1 MKTTNKVELN
11 GFIGNTPEMKTLKNG
26 SKVVNLTLATDE
38 TYKNKDGEWV
48 KNTTWHRVT
57 MWNKA
62 AEKAAEILKKGT
74 RVALTGRIVNREYL
88 DKDGNKRTFFE
99 VLANSF
105 EPQMA
110 A

>member
-11 GFIGNTPEMKTLKNG
+11 GFIGIAPEVKTLKNG
-26 SKVVNLTLATDE
+26 SKVAHFTLATDE
-38 TYKNKDGEWV
+38 TYKNKEGEWV
-48 KNTTWHRVT
+48 KNTTWHRIT
-57 MWNKA
+57 LWNKA
-62 AEKAAEILKKGT
+62 ADKAAGILKKGT

-88 DKDGNKRTFFE
+88 DKEGNKRTFFE

-105 EPQMA
+105 EPLMA